1 MQMKVELK
9 TGQIIEIRPPK
20 KSDLKPLLK
29 YINDLSIEK
38 TFVAPQGV
46 KYTLKKELEYLDKC
60 IKEIKK
66 GNRVQLFAFD
76 KNILVANVSLE
87 RKKVAIENHI
97 CSLAMGVKKEY
108 RDKGLGRILI
118 KEIHS
123 LAKKDINGLKICIL
137 TVFGNND
144 RAIHLYESFGY
155 KKFGL
160 LPKALQWRNK
170 LVDHLYMYKNI

>member
-1 MQMKVELK
+1 M
-9 TGQIIEIRPPK
+9 TIE
-20 KSDLKPLLK
+20 SH
-29 YINDLSIEK
+29 
-38 TFVAPQGV
+38 V
-46 KYTLKKELEYLDKC
+46 
-60 IKEIKK
+60 
-66 GNRVQLFAFD
+66 
-76 KNILVANVSLE
+76 
-87 RKKVAIENHI
+87 

-118 KEIHS
+118 NEIHQ
-123 LAKKDINGLKICIL
+123 LAKKNIAGLKICTL

>member
-1 MQMKVELK
+1 MSKIQLK
-9 TGQIIEIRPPK
+9 TGQTIEIRPPK
-20 KSDLKPLLK
+20 KSDLKALLK
-29 YINDLSIEK
+29 YVNDLSAEK
-38 TFVAPQGV
+38 TFVSSQGV
-46 KYTLKKELEYLDKC
+46 KMTLKDEEKYLDRS
-60 IKEIKK
+60 IKEIGK
-66 GNRVQLFAFD
+66 GNRVQLLAFD
-76 KNILVANVSLE
+76 EDILIANVSLE
-87 RKKVAIENHI
+87 RKKMTIESHV

-118 KEIHS
+118 NEIHQ
-123 LAKKDINGLKICIL
+123 LAKKNIAGLKICTL